1 MQRKNSI
8 LRTSLRKGRN
18 AMAMIMAIAVI
29 VVVATIMALS
39 LSLSTQ
45 TAKSTTD
52 LYLYEQASILSHS
65 AAELA
70 LLKISQATPCNQP
83 SFSFSDP
90 LTNPIYDINVS
101 LRYVYTAPSPCT
113 TAAGVAYFN
122 TDTNE
127 TNGTVL
133 MDISV
138 STRPGISTEP
148 IRYFRRTIQK
158 L

>member
-1 MQRKNSI
+1 MQRKNGI
-8 LRTSLRKGRN
+8 LRNSRKGRN

-29 VVVATIMALS
+29 VIIATVMALS
-39 LSLSTQ
+39 LALSTQ
-45 TAKSTTD
+45 TTKRTTD
-52 LYLYEQASILSHS
+52 LYLYEQAAILSHS

-70 LLKISQATPCNQP
+70 LLRISQNTPCNQA
-83 SFSFSDP
+83 SFSFSHP
-90 LTNPIYDINVS
+90 ITNPVFDINIS
-101 LRYVYTAPSPCT
+101 LRYIYTSPSPCT
-113 TAAGVAYFN
+113 TAAGSAYFN

-138 STRPGISTEP
+138 STRPGVSTEP

>member
-8 LRTSLRKGRN
+8 LKTSNYKGRN
-18 AMAMIMAIAVI
+18 GMAMIMAIAVI

-39 LSLSTQ
+39 LSLATQ
-45 TAKSTTD
+45 TTKRTTD
-52 LYLYEQASILSHS
+52 LYLYEQAAILSHS

-70 LLKISQATPCNQP
+70 LLRISQAAPCTLTSIN
-83 SFSFSDP
+83 FSDP
-90 LTNPIYDINVS
+90 ITNPIYDINVT
-101 LRYVYTAPSPCT
+101 LRYVYTAPSPC
-113 TAAGVAYFN
+113 AVGDAYFN

-138 STRPGISTEP
+138 STIPGITTEP